1 MPGGFASAG
10 DGINLPAVLIA
21 NGIGL
26 CLTPDCLLT
35 PRKSVTAI
43 LGTADHP
50 VTGAPAGCATC
61 HLRDNCSFRQKGI
74 TSFSQT

>member
-50 VTGAPAGCATC
+50 VTGTKAGCATC
-61 HLRDNCSFRQKGI
+61 ALRTKCAYRKKG
-74 TSFSQT
+74 TTCATE